1 MNTSYCAGIDV
12 SKPYL
17 DVHLL
22 PSDRV
27 QRFPNSAAGHRDLVG
42 FLRKHRVGLTVLE
55 ATGGYEHAAVVALV
69 NAGQRVH
76 VAQPQVVRN
85 FARVLKLRAK
95 NDKID
100 ASVCA
105 RYAQDYGHELRVIE
119 KIDKTLESLQA
130 LVVRR
135 DQLVAMHTME
145 QNRVQQASDKETLKS
160 IKRSLA
166 WMEKEITRVE
176 KTIDAMIQADPV
188 LRAKSEKLRATKGVG
203 PQTTR
208 MLVACLPELGKAG
221 PKCLNALVGVAPYAD
236 DSGDKQ
242 GPRRI
247 GGGRMLVRNGLYMAC
262 MTGVYTNPV
271 LAPYYRSL
279 IKRGLSHKTAMMACI
294 RKLLAYLDKQ
304 ISMLSP
310 SAAA

>member
-22 PSDRV
+22 PSDRA
-27 QRFPNSAAGHRDLVG
+27 QRFPNSAAGHRELVG
-42 FLRKHRVGLTVLE
+42 FLRQHHVGLTVLE

-76 VAQPQVVRN
+76 VAQPQVIHH
-85 FARVLKLRAK
+85 FAISLKLRAK

-100 ASVCA
+100 ASACA
-105 RYAQDYGHELRVIE
+105 RYAQDRGHELRVIE

-135 DQLVAMHTME
+135 DQLVEMHTME
-145 QNRVQQASDKETLKS
+145 QNRVQQVSDKPTLKS

-166 WMEKEITRVE
+166 WMEKEIARVE

-188 LRAKSEKLRATKGVG
+188 LRAKSEKLRANKSVG

-208 MLVACLPELGKAG
+208 MLLACLPELGKAG
-221 PKCLNALVGVAPYAD
+221 PKRLNALVGLAPYAA

-242 GPRRI
+242 GPRHI

-262 MTGVYTNPV
+262 MTGVYANPI
-271 LAPYYRSL
+271 LAPYYRNL
-279 IKRGLSHKTAMMACI
+279 IQRGLSHKTAMMACI
-294 RKLLAYLDKQ
+294 RKLLAHLDRQ
-304 ISMLSP
+304 IRSLEP
-310 SAAA
+310 AAA